1 MNKNKQSLKTIFVEA
16 LGHYRKKDFKTAEVF
31 CYKILSINS
40 SHFDSISLLA
50 NIFAINRNF
59 DKAKEFL
66 EKAIE
71 IQPKNTT
78 ILNNL
83 GTAHKELGKPKEAIN
98 FYQKVLEIDSN
109 HPNANFNLG
118 IVFYKFKE
126 LKKAKNYL
134 EKTVKIQPNYA
145 LAHFNLGNLQKE
157 FKEFKKAKLSYSKA
171 IELRPN
177 FISAHNNL
185 GLIFREIGNPQNAI
199 SCYNKAIE
207 ISSNHAGAYSNLG
220 RIYTEMGDFEKAIN
234 SHHKVIKLEPENLLH
249 YFYLC
254 ELNKSFLDLKL
265 KNKTEKILNS
275 RNPSQSNLVFGNFLL
290 SIYERNEKKYKKE
303 FDYLTKAHNYYFELK
318 KEKFELGVKYCFDDV
333 LQIANFAKVENSN
346 KKTDYKIK
354 PIFIIGVPRSGSTL
368 IEKIIGSAKKFI
380 PMGEEISIFE
390 QFIHNKIQEKKSLNL
405 GEVKSVRE
413 ELVDIYKDRG
423 LIKEKSDF
431 IFTDKSLNNFFYLRL
446 IKEIFPQAK
455 VINCRR
461 KTLSS
466 IISIFQNNLTDL
478 AWTHNLEHIFK
489 YFDNYFKIINEF
501 KKKYPNFVYD
511 LNFENFTNEP
521 EIESKKLMSFCNL
534 LWDKKCLE
542 FYKRKDIV
550 SKTASCQQIRKS
562 IYKPPADRYLPYK
575 EFLNKYG
582 SKYSWFN

>member
-1 MNKNKQSLKTIFVEA
+1 M
-16 LGHYRKKDFKTAEVF
+16 
-31 CYKILSINS
+31 
-40 SHFDSISLLA
+40 
-50 NIFAINRNF
+50 
-59 DKAKEFL
+59 
-66 EKAIE
+66 
-71 IQPKNTT
+71 
-78 ILNNL
+78 
-83 GTAHKELGKPKEAIN
+83 
-98 FYQKVLEIDSN
+98 
-109 HPNANFNLG
+109 
-118 IVFYKFKE
+118 
-126 LKKAKNYL
+126 
-134 EKTVKIQPNYA
+134 
-145 LAHFNLGNLQKE
+145 
-157 FKEFKKAKLSYSKA
+157 KA
-171 IELRPN
+171 IELKPN
-177 FISAHNNL
+177 FTSAHNNL

-390 QFIHNKIQEKKSLNL
+390 KFINNKIQEKKSLNL

-423 LIKEKSDF
+423 LIQEKSDF